1 MQRRPNLTLTHELL
15 QRHFACLYME
25 LEPREITDEMFQAGH
40 LTVFEHDKVT
50 ESNQRYKRLSCL
62 LVILRKKN
70 LYAQLV
76 CTLQSLGY
84 MSVLDTLQK
93 DRKLKNKPCKY
104 LYFVLLNLKHGTSRQ
119 IWPRGQN
126 TWTSSL
132 LISLFHY
139 TFLL

>member
-1 MQRRPNLTLTHELL
+1 MYLIKSLIDFPGAVQRRLNLTLTHELL

-25 LEPREITDEMFQAGH
+25 LEPREIMDEMFQAGH
-40 LTVFEHDKVT
+40 LTVFEHDNVT
-50 ESNQRYKRLSCL
+50 EFNQRHKRLSCL

-93 DRKLKNKPCKY
+93 DRKLKNKPCEY
-104 LYFVLLNLKHGTSRQ
+104 WYFVVL
-119 IWPRGQN
+119 
-126 TWTSSL
+126 
-132 LISLFHY
+132 
-139 TFLL
+139 